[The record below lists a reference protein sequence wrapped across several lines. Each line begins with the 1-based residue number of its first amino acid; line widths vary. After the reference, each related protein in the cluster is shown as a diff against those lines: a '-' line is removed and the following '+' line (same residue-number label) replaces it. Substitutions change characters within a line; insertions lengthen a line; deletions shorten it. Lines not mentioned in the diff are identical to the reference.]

1 VIKQF
6 GLLAD
11 RRFWPLFCTQALGAL
26 NDNIFK
32 NALVILI
39 LYRFADQVGLDGQV
53 LVTLAAGIFI
63 LPFFLFSA
71 TAGRL
76 ADSRDKVALVRRL
89 KLLEVLLMSC
99 TALAFVL
106 GSVHLLLLLLFLM
119 GAQSAFFG
127 PIKYGILPECLR
139 PEELIGGNALIQGA
153 TFLMILV
160 GTLIGGLL
168 VALPGGPSAVAL
180 LLLLVAGLGYGSSRW
195 MLPGTAP
202 VAADALPG
210 WNFPAATW
218 RLLRDA
224 ARQPR
229 LFRHILAVS
238 WFWFVGATLLSQIP
252 ALAKQTLSGNEQLV
266 TFMLLL
272 FSVGIGIGSLLCNR
286 LLRGEV
292 KLTTVPW
299 GALGMTLFIA
309 DLYLA
314 CQGQWWQSGE
324 TLDVAGLLAAFGG
337 WRISF
342 DLLAIAVCGG
352 LYIVPLNTR
361 IQVLGDASRRA
372 SNIAANN
379 VMNACLMV
387 LSALAVAALLA
398 AGQSVPMVLL
408 ELGALNLLA
417 VALANRLFLG

>member
-1 VIKQF
+1 
-6 GLLAD
+6 
-11 RRFWPLFCTQALGAL
+11 
-26 NDNIFK
+26 
-32 NALVILI
+32 
-39 LYRFADQVGLDGQV
+39 
-53 LVTLAAGIFI
+53 
-63 LPFFLFSA
+63 
-71 TAGRL
+71 
-76 ADSRDKVALVRRL
+76 
-89 KLLEVLLMSC
+89 
-99 TALAFVL
+99 
-106 GSVHLLLLLLFLM
+106 
-119 GAQSAFFG
+119 
-127 PIKYGILPECLR
+127 
-139 PEELIGGNALIQGA
+139 
-153 TFLMILV
+153 
-160 GTLIGGLL
+160 
-168 VALPGGPSAVAL
+168 
-180 LLLLVAGLGYGSSRW
+180 
-195 MLPGTAP
+195 
-202 VAADALPG
+202 
-210 WNFPAATW
+210 
-218 RLLRDA
+218 
-224 ARQPR
+224 
-229 LFRHILAVS
+229 
-238 WFWFVGATLLSQIP
+238 
-252 ALAKQTLSGNEQLV
+252 LV